1 MLSALSAAAHAEEA
15 SGKVAWIDVPMSL
28 TLRMF
33 IRMARKL
40 AGLSQKQL
48 AERIGVTQS
57 MIAKLESPRGRPT
70 PDTADRILK
79 ATGYRLN
86 QTLQPDRA
94 HR

>member
-1 MLSALSAAAHAEEA
+1 
-15 SGKVAWIDVPMSL
+15 MSL

-86 QTLQPDRA
+86 QSLQPYRA
-94 HR
+94 LR